1 MMIINKVFITVFL
14 LSVVGTVVGITFLA
28 LQSVLY
34 KYTSAEFMVKVN
46 RVVILT
52 FVIPV
57 FYALGMLDHTNY
69 HLSEYN
75 MLVLVE
81 QGTLADKLYTFRDT
95 VGFADKIALLWLAG
109 LGLFL
114 LFYAVSNVVFTHRI
128 RESSEEIVSGPWRK
142 QFHTLCQ
149 SNGFPEEQIRLLSS
163 TGIKQICTV
172 GLINKKIIIPEQLL
186 DMLNETESGII
197 LRHELTHIRKND
209 VPMKLGMFILCSLN
223 WFNPLVYFLN
233 ENLNEWVE
241 LSCDEEMLAF
251 ADSAYRHAYID
262 ALMKIMEEQQTQR
275 GKQKRCE
282 PAVYFN
288 DGRKIR
294 SIKRRLKGIMKKR
307 NVKKTA
313 QVLAFSGIL
322 CTMACGT
329 ALAGDL
335 EYPINSVLS
344 NHLTIWDEDMLAD
357 DDFIQD
363 SDGYDFISFSDAA
376 LEHAVAPN
384 PGTQFELV
392 FEDGTRESYTGNA
405 AVDRDLHKCSMEKT
419 NVKKHEVKK
428 DGSCILTTYAAGK
441 CTICGRLV
449 IGDEIST
456 TTYKVCPH

>member
-1 MMIINKVFITVFL
+1 M
-14 LSVVGTVVGITFLA
+14 
-28 LQSVLY
+28 
-34 KYTSAEFMVKVN
+34 
-46 RVVILT
+46 
-52 FVIPV
+52 
-57 FYALGMLDHTNY
+57 
-69 HLSEYN
+69 
-75 MLVLVE
+75 
-81 QGTLADKLYTFRDT
+81 
-95 VGFADKIALLWLAG
+95 
-109 LGLFL
+109 
-114 LFYAVSNVVFTHRI
+114 
-128 RESSEEIVSGPWRK
+128 
-142 QFHTLCQ
+142 
-149 SNGFPEEQIRLLSS
+149 
-163 TGIKQICTV
+163 
-172 GLINKKIIIPEQLL
+172 
-186 DMLNETESGII
+186 DMLSETESGII

-241 LSCDEEMLAF
+241 LSCDEEMLTF
-251 ADSAYRHAYID
+251 ADSGYRHAYIE
-262 ALMKIMEEQQTQR
+262 ALMKIMEDQQTQQNE
-275 GKQKRCE
+275 QKRCD

-288 DGRKIR
+288 GRNECRIWWTEQAQEELKCHRSAAYFSDGKNIKC
-294 SIKRRLKGIMKKR
+294 IKRRLKGIMKKR
-307 NVKKTA
+307 NVKKAA
-313 QVLAFSGIL
+313 QVLAFSGII
-322 CTMACGT
+322 CAMGCGT
-329 ALAGDL
+329 ALAEDL